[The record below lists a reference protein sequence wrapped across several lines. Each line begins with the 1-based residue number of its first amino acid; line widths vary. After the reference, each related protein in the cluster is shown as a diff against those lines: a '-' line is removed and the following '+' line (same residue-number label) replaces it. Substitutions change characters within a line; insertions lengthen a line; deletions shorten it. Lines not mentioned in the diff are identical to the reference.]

1 MNVTP
6 EFLEEI
12 TRQVVAAL
20 AAGAPAPGPK
30 GLLVGESAWTPSA
43 PGCLWA
49 EESEYQGDI
58 TPYTMVVCRHISCAQ
73 LCDMALGRDASPAAC
88 AVSKALLAGKP
99 VYLAEEGLPH
109 RASKAAANPRY
120 YAMLEDYVTRLTQFG
135 VRVAPQAELERLLSG
150 QNAPAK
156 TCAVPEAPA
165 QEASVPEKCAAEQE
179 PFRGVLTAEEA
190 RRLVKTC
197 GGTLRLGRGA
207 ILTPLARDVF
217 REKQVTLVYE
227 EEPLC

>member
-20 AAGAPAPGPK
+20 TAGAPSAGPK
-30 GLLVGESAWTPSA
+30 GLLVGESGWTPSV
-43 PGCLWA
+43 PGLCWA
-49 EESEYQGDI
+49 EEGEYRGDI
-58 TPYTMVVCRHISCAQ
+58 SPYTMVVCRRISCAQ
-73 LCDMALGRDASPAAC
+73 LCDMALGRDTTPAAC
-88 AVSKALLAGKP
+88 AVSKALLAGRP

-109 RASKAAANPRY
+109 RAFRAGANPRY

-150 QNAPAK
+150 QNAPVKA
-156 TCAVPEAPA
+156 CGVSEVPAAVSEDP
-165 QEASVPEKCAAEQE
+165 SAETE

-190 RRLVKTC
+190 RRLAKTC

-207 ILTPLARDVF
+207 ILTPLARDVL
-217 REKQVTLVYE
+217 REKRVALVCE